1 MVHTFFTFSIACILS
16 IGLAFGQAPDSLIYA
31 EGNIINATTK
41 EPVTARITYQSL
53 PYGNKMGTL
62 NNNRYSFPLFDNEK
76 YAIIVEAPGYTTAKY
91 LIDPAEANGNKV
103 LKDIE
108 LTTGVPANANKHSVG
123 HVMRLDNVIFQV
135 GRSKIS
141 EESYSELDV
150 VVKMMK
156 ENATMV
162 IQLEGHTD
170 HLGDAKEN
178 MKLSK
183 ARVEAVKGYIVSKN
197 INKSRVKTKAFGGTQ
212 PLSRDDTPESH
223 RMNRRVELRILQN

>member
-16 IGLAFGQAPDSLIYA
+16 ISLAFGQSDSLIYA
-31 EGNIINATTK
+31 EGNIINAATK
-41 EPVTARITYQSL
+41 EPITARITYQSL

-76 YAIIVEAPGYTTAKY
+76 YSIIVEAPGYTTAKY

-108 LTTGVPANANKHSVG
+108 LTTGAPANASKHSVG

-141 EESYSELDV
+141 EDSYSELDV

-170 HLGDAKEN
+170 YLGDAKEN

-183 ARVEAVKGYIVSKN
+183 ARVEAVKDYLVSKN
-197 INKSRVKTKAFGGTQ
+197 IAKSRVKTKAFGGTQ
-212 PLSRDDTPESH
+212 PLSRDDTPEAH
-223 RMNRRVELRILQN
+223 RLNRRVELRILQN

>member
-1 MVHTFFTFSIACILS
+1 MVHTFFTFSVACILS
-16 IGLAFGQAPDSLIYA
+16 ISLAFGQSADSLIYA
-31 EGNIINATTK
+31 EGNIINAATK

-53 PYGNKMGTL
+53 PYGNRTGTL
-62 NNNRYSFPLFDNEK
+62 NNNRYSFPLFDNDK
-76 YAIIVEAPGYTTAKY
+76 YSIIVEAPGYTTAKY

-108 LTTGVPANANKHSVG
+108 LTTGAPSSASKHSVG

-141 EESYSELDV
+141 EDSYSELDV
-150 VVKMMK
+150 VVKMMR

-170 HLGDAKEN
+170 YLGDAKEN

-183 ARVEAVKGYIVSKN
+183 ARVEAVKEYIVSKN
-197 INKSRVKTKAFGGTQ
+197 IAKSRVKTKAFGGTQ
-212 PLSRDDTPESH
+212 PLSRDDTPEAH
-223 RMNRRVELRILQN
+223 RLNRRVELRILEN